1 MRDIT
6 IFIAFFSGL
15 VSFLSPCV
23 LPLIPAYVSILAD
36 EDENLKRNKVLSQ
49 SLLFILGFTIIFIIM
64 GASGALIGRLFGEN
78 IKFFRVLAG
87 IIIIIFGL
95 QTAEII
101 KIKFLYREKRF
112 SKRIKEFGPI
122 VMGMAFAAGWTPCI
136 GPILGSIL
144 LYASSQSE
152 VVTGIV
158 MLLFYSLGMGVPFLI
173 TAILIEKFDF
183 VRKKIYKYMVPIKKI
198 SGIFMIIIGL
208 LMVTNKLLVVIGL
221 LT

>member
-1 MRDIT
+1 MGDIT

-15 VSFLSPCV
+15 ISFLSPCV

-36 EDENLKRNKVLSQ
+36 EDENLKKNKVLSQ

-95 QTAEII
+95 QTSEII

-112 SKRIKEFGPI
+112 NKRVKEFGPI

-152 VVTGIV
+152 VATGIV

>member
-1 MRDIT
+1 MGDIT
-6 IFIAFFSGL
+6 IFIAFFGGL

-23 LPLIPAYVSILAD
+23 LPLIPAYISILID
-36 EDENLKRNKVLSQ
+36 EDKNLKKNKVLSQ

-64 GASGALIGRLFGEN
+64 GASGSLIGKLFGEN
-78 IKFFRVLAG
+78 IKFFRILAG
-87 IIIIIFGL
+87 FIIIIFGL
-95 QTAEII
+95 QTTEII

-112 SKRIKEFGPI
+112 TKRIKDFGSV

-144 LYASSQSE
+144 IYASLKSE
-152 VVTGIV
+152 LITGII

-183 VRKKIYKYMVPIKKI
+183 VRKKIYKYMITIKKI
-198 SGIFMIIIGL
+198 SGVFMVIIGL
-208 LMVTNKLLVVIGL
+208 LILSNKLLVFIGL

>member
-152 VVTGIV
+152 VATGIV